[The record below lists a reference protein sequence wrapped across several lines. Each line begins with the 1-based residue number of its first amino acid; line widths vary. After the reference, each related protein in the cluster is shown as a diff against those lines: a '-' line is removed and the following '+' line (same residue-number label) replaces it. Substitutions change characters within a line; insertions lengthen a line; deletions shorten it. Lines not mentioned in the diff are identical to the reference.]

1 MLQKIVFSSYSL
13 SLVVVTFLRAKVHY
27 YLETRKKIGEKFY
40 KKLSGS
46 IRGGWYHILA
56 RIRTEIQSHTFPRC
70 ATSPAA
76 QLYEPSVSSPILPFW
91 EKSSL

>member
-1 MLQKIVFSSYSL
+1 MTSTFVSSGKDSSFLYSP
-13 SLVVVTFLRAKVHY
+13 SKVQQY
-27 YLETRKKIGEKFY
+27 FETCKKIGEKFY

-56 RIRTEIQSHTFPRC
+56 RIRTEIQSHTSPRC
-70 ATSPAA
+70 ATSPVA
-76 QLYEPSVSSPILPFW
+76 QPYEPSASLPILPAW